1 MRIIAAA
8 ILTAALAT
16 PGFAQS
22 PSLGSTLTP
31 NLGSDIN
38 HPKTVEELKRQQEIE
53 NSYKSGLSKIPDQKA
68 STDPWG
74 NVRADPK
81 ATQAKVP
88 STQKKTSP

>member
-16 PGFAQS
+16 PGFAQA

-38 HPKTVEELKRQQEIE
+38 HPKSAEELKRQQEIE

-68 STDPWG
+68 TDPWG
-74 NVRADPK
+74 NIRADPK

-88 STQKKTSP
+88 STPKKTSP